1 MFAKYE
7 DTESERKTDKA
18 QTKGKLLRFPGQRG
32 SMAHRGRCREPDG
45 RKCRDWKSESGVEK
59 EREWWENVIVGRKQ
73 KGLCMKRKT
82 WTAALDKNSVFR
94 RQNGTSWGWQIEDWM
109 EDMKYHER

>member
-1 MFAKYE
+1 MFAKYQ
-7 DTESERKTDKA
+7 DSESERKTDKA

-59 EREWWENVIVGRKQ
+59 EREWWE
-73 KGLCMKRKT
+73 M
-82 WTAALDKNSVFR
+82 
-94 RQNGTSWGWQIEDWM
+94 
-109 EDMKYHER
+109 